1 MLVSAVL
8 EPSVFDVKF
17 FDELYTIHAIDF
29 LRGIE
34 RNGLLIVDE
43 DGALQNDF
51 CKRFDKEENE
61 YELIPIKYRLRIQK
75 YIEELLLKNKSK
87 RLILSPVSSKISS
100 SEDLFELAS
109 ALKKDT
115 KADTLI
121 VGNDNFEMN
130 RFDPKHKD
138 GIVPLPKYRDTD
150 VEKNRQRYCVGLAPI
165 DSLPRCEVDDIIVRS
180 IRYSKWLRFYDRY
193 IGTGDS
199 TSDFRKGI
207 RYILTLWD
215 KHGYFSSKQ
224 GIGDIKI
231 YTCSAEQIRDD
242 AIDHAIES
250 KLERNQEKYRKI
262 IRELINPLKNQ
273 FPWPVELV
281 VKNDPYGIFH
291 ARYLETQHAIVRV
304 DRGFDLFKQNGE
316 FRRNFFTLNMAES
329 PHLKEC
335 RELTDANVSGVS

>member
-17 FDELYTIHAIDF
+17 FDELYTIHAVDF

-51 CKRFDKEENE
+51 LKRFDEEENE
-61 YELIPIKYRLRIQK
+61 YEPIPIKYRLRIQK
-75 YIEELLLKNKSK
+75 PVEELLLKNKSK
-87 RLILSPVSSKISS
+87 RLISFPVSSKISS

-121 VGNDNFEMN
+121 VGNDNFKMN
-130 RFDPKHKD
+130 RFNPKHKD
-138 GIVPLPKYRDTD
+138 GIVSLPKYRDTD

-165 DSLPRCEVDDIIVRS
+165 DTLPRCEVEDIIVRS

-199 TSDFRKGI
+199 TSDFRNGI
-207 RYILTLWD
+207 RYILTLWY

-224 GIGDIKI
+224 GIGEVQI
-231 YTCSAEQIRDD
+231 YTCYAEHIPKDEIPHVNRKVNM
-242 AIDHAIES
+242 E
-250 KLERNQEKYRKI
+250 LRNR
-262 IRELINPLKNQ
+262 LMNGFPNWWQ
-273 FPWPVELV
+273 FQLF
-281 VKNDPYGIFH
+281 VKKDPKRIFH
-291 ARYLETQHAIVRV
+291 ARYLETQQAIIRI
-304 DRGFDLFKQNGE
+304 DRGFDLFEQNGG
-316 FRRNFFTLNMAES
+316 FKRNFFTLNMAES
-329 PHLKEC
+329 SHLKEC
-335 RELTDANVSGVS
+335 RELPNANVGNLT